1 MLKKVFRST
10 PQMLVALFFA
20 AISTILEGIVTV
32 KMMGLIDY
40 AISGD
45 LDLLKS
51 KIPELLVLAV
61 LLLPVGILTS
71 ITKAWYRKDANLA
84 MKMHY
89 VRGVFRKN
97 ISEFQK
103 ENTANYISR
112 LTNDCNTIDKNFIE
126 GIYTVFQGIANFF
139 VGIWIIST
147 VSPWMILLSF
157 ALTLVNVLIATV
169 MHKPVERNYKERSD
183 MFDGYTSYIKE
194 VLSAFHIVKSN
205 NLQEKVTRDY
215 YEKSEAIQKKGYLIE
230 KMMTFINA
238 AQNFTMNTSMYG
250 ILCILGYLTI
260 QGKIT
265 AGGLLIVTQ
274 GIQKIAWPLF
284 MLSEALPK
292 VFTSKSLSKKI
303 ADSLKNSD
311 QYEETISMQDFKENI
326 VLEKVG
332 FQYQDEIDSKKIL
345 TDVNL
350 NLKKNGKYLII
361 GPSGG
366 GKSTLLKLLRK
377 YFSPTDGRIFI
388 DGKQLRDVKKED
400 YFSMIANVEQ
410 QVFLFQDTL
419 KNNITLYKS
428 YTEEEITAAIEAAG
442 LMQFVESLPNG
453 LDTMIYDNGRNI
465 SGGERS
471 RIVIARAMLTKAS
484 ILFMDEAFASLD
496 MERAKEIEQTILKLK
511 NITVINVSHV
521 VFRDTKEL
529 YDGVYTVKGTVK
541 EMKASSC

>member
-1 MLKKVFRST
+1 MLKKVFKST
-10 PQMLVALFFA
+10 PQMVVALFFA
-20 AISTILEGIVTV
+20 AFNSLLEGIVTV

-40 AISGD
+40 AIAGD
-45 LDLLKS
+45 LELLMQ
-51 KIPELLVLAV
+51 KIPPLLIFALT
-61 LLLPVGILTS
+61 LLPVGILTS
-71 ITKAWYRKDANLA
+71 ITKAWYKKDANLA
-84 MKMHY
+84 IKMHY
-89 VRGVFRKN
+89 VRGVFKKN

-112 LTNDCNTIDKNFIE
+112 LTNDCNTIDKNFID

-147 VSPWMILLSF
+147 VNPWMISLSIIIVV
-157 ALTLVNVLIATV
+157 VNVIIGVV
-169 MHKPVERNYKERSD
+169 MRKPLERNIKERSD

-205 NLQEKVTRDY
+205 NLQEKVTKDY
-215 YEKSEAIQKKGYLIE
+215 YEKSEEIQKKGYHIE
-230 KMMTFINA
+230 KMMTFING
-238 AQNFTMNTSMYG
+238 AQHLTMNASMYG

-265 AGGLLIVTQ
+265 AGGLLIVAQ
-274 GIQKIAWPLF
+274 GIQKLAWPLF

-292 VFTSKSLSKKI
+292 VFTSRSLSEKI
-303 ADSLKNSD
+303 GDSLKNSD
-311 QYEETISMQDFKENI
+311 TYEEKIPMSEFEDHI
-326 VLEKVG
+326 VLQDVE
-332 FQYQDEIDSKKIL
+332 FQYDDEVDSKKIL
-345 TDVNL
+345 TNVNL
-350 NLKKNGKYLII
+350 NIKKNGKYLII

-377 YFSPTDGRIFI
+377 YFAPTSGNILI
-388 DGKQLRDVKKED
+388 DGKPLRDVKKED

-410 QVFLFQDTL
+410 QVFIFHDTL
-419 KNNITLYKS
+419 RNNITLYKTYS
-428 YTEEEITAAIEAAG
+428 EEEIQAAIEAAG
-442 LMQFVESLPNG
+442 LTTFIQSLPDG

-471 RIVIARAMLTKAS
+471 RVVIARAMLTKAS

-511 NITVINVSHV
+511 DITVINVSHV
-521 VFRDTKEL
+521 VFRDTKKQ
-529 YDGVYTVKGTVK
+529 YDGVFTVKGTVK
-541 EMKASSC
+541 PLLSQE

>member
-1 MLKKVFRST
+1 MLKKVFKST

-20 AISTILEGIVTV
+20 AFNSFLEGAVTV

-40 AISGD
+40 AIAGD
-45 LDLLKS
+45 LELLKQ
-51 KIPELLVLAV
+51 KIPGLLILAV
-61 LLLPVGILTS
+61 TLLPVGILTS
-71 ITKAWYRKDANLA
+71 ITKAWYKKDANLA
-84 MKMHY
+84 IKMHY
-89 VRGVFRKN
+89 VRGVFKKN

-126 GIYTVFQGIANFF
+126 GIYTVFQGFANFF

-147 VSPWMILLSF
+147 VSPWMITLSF
-157 ALTLVNVLIATV
+157 VIMLVNVIIATV
-169 MHKPVERNYKERSD
+169 MRKPVERNYKERSD

-205 NLQEKVTRDY
+205 NLQEKVTKDY
-215 YEKSEAIQKKGYLIE
+215 YEKSTEIQKKGYLIE
-230 KMMTFINA
+230 KMMTFING
-238 AQNFTMNTSMYG
+238 AQNLTMNTSMYG

-274 GIQKIAWPLF
+274 GIQKLAWPLF

-292 VFTSKSLSKKI
+292 VFTSKSLSEKI
-303 ADSLKNSD
+303 GDSLKNSD
-311 QYEETISMQDFKENI
+311 TYEEKIAMPEFKEEI
-326 VLEKVG
+326 VLKEVE
-332 FQYQDEIDSKKIL
+332 FQYQDEVDNKKIL
-345 TDVNL
+345 SGVDL
-350 NLKKNGKYLII
+350 NLKKNGKYLIV

-377 YFSPTDGRIFI
+377 YFAPTGGDILI
-388 DGKQLRDVKKED
+388 DGIPLRDVKKED
-400 YFSMIANVEQ
+400 YFAMIANVEQ
-410 QVFLFQDTL
+410 QVFIFQDTL
-419 KNNITLYKS
+419 RNNITLYKTYS
-428 YTEEEITAAIEAAG
+428 EEEVQAAIEAAG
-442 LMQFVESLPNG
+442 LTSFVQSLPDG

-471 RIVIARAMLTKAS
+471 RIVIARAMFTKAS

-496 MERAKEIEQTILKLK
+496 MERAREIEQTILKLK
-511 NITVINVSHV
+511 DITVINVSHV
-521 VFRDTKEL
+521 VFRDTKEQ
-529 YDGVYTVKGTVK
+529 YDGVFTVKGTVRPLLSQ
-541 EMKASSC
+541 E

>member
-1 MLKKVFRST
+1 MLKKVFKST
-10 PQMLVALFFA
+10 PQMVVALLFA
-20 AISTILEGIVTV
+20 AFNSFLEGAVTV

-40 AISGD
+40 AIAGD
-45 LDLLKS
+45 LELLKQ
-51 KIPELLVLAV
+51 KIPGLLILA
-61 LLLPVGILTS
+61 LTLLPVGILTS
-71 ITKAWYRKDANLA
+71 ITKAWYKKDANLA
-84 MKMHY
+84 IKMHY
-89 VRGVFRKN
+89 IRGVFKKN

-112 LTNDCNTIDKNFIE
+112 LTNDCKTIDKNFIE

-157 ALTLVNVLIATV
+157 VIMLANVIIAAV
-169 MHKPVERNYKERSD
+169 MQKPVERNYKERSD

-205 NLQEKVTRDY
+205 NLQEKVTKDY
-215 YEKSEAIQKKGYLIE
+215 YEKSNEIQKKGYLIE
-230 KMMTFINA
+230 KMMTFING
-238 AQNFTMNTSMYG
+238 AQNLTMNTSMYG

-274 GIQKIAWPLF
+274 GIQKLAWPLF

-292 VFTSKSLSKKI
+292 VFTSKSLSEKI
-303 ADSLKNSD
+303 GDSLKNSD
-311 QYEETISMQDFKENI
+311 TYEENIAMPVFKEGI
-326 VLEKVG
+326 VLKDVE
-332 FQYQDEIDSKKIL
+332 FRYEDELDNKKIL
-345 TDVNL
+345 SGVNL
-350 NLKKNGKYLII
+350 NLKKNGKYLIV

-377 YFSPTDGRIFI
+377 YFAPTSGNILI
-388 DGKQLRDVKKED
+388 DGIPLRDVKKED
-400 YFSMIANVEQ
+400 YFAMIANVEQ
-410 QVFLFQDTL
+410 QVFIFHDTL
-419 KNNITLYKS
+419 RNNITLYKS
-428 YTEEEITAAIEAAG
+428 YSEEEIGAAIEAAG
-442 LMQFVESLPNG
+442 LTGFVQNLPDG

-496 MERAKEIEQTILKLK
+496 MERAREIEQTILKLK
-511 NITVINVSHV
+511 DITVINVSHV
-521 VFRDTKEL
+521 VFRDTKEQ
-529 YDGVYTVKGTVK
+529 YDGVFTVKGTVK
-541 EMKASSC
+541 PLLSQE